1 VAGPT
6 VSIVIPTRDRGQ
18 LLLEAVSSAV
28 SASPLEVIVVDDG
41 SSDGSI
47 DLVERAYPGV
57 RIVRGPFGNAAR
69 ARNAGAAQ
77 ARGEVLGFLDSD
89 DVLLPAKTGALPEQL
104 HADPSLV
111 LVHGMTEVI
120 DANGAL
126 DIATTRRHR
135 DGFARAARVGT
146 DYPGLARFCMMF
158 TSATAIRR
166 ASFDDVGGYDE
177 TLDAYE
183 DLDLYLRL
191 SLIGRLAYESDLAA
205 RYRVWPG
212 NVDWA
217 KTATWTARVAKKHL
231 DALPVTD
238 AGNARRSRYGLYGR
252 LVQSYN
258 VLGNRSATRRASFA
272 AARTSPA
279 RAVRDLALWR
289 SLLRAVIPPALLP
302 RQQP

>member
-1 VAGPT
+1 
-6 VSIVIPTRDRGQ
+6 
-18 LLLEAVSSAV
+18 
-28 SASPLEVIVVDDG
+28 
-41 SSDGSI
+41 
-47 DLVERAYPGV
+47 
-57 RIVRGPFGNAAR
+57 
-69 ARNAGAAQ
+69 
-77 ARGEVLGFLDSD
+77 
-89 DVLLPAKTGALPEQL
+89 
-104 HADPSLV
+104 
-111 LVHGMTEVI
+111 
-120 DANGAL
+120 
-126 DIATTRRHR
+126 
-135 DGFARAARVGT
+135 
-146 DYPGLARFCMMF
+146 MMF

-166 ASFDDVGGYDE
+166 ASFVDVGGYDE

-191 SLIGRLAYESDLAA
+191 SLIGRLAYESHLAA

-217 KTATWTARVAKKHL
+217 KTATWTARVAEKHL
-231 DALPVTD
+231 DALPVAD
-238 AGNARRSRYGLYGR
+238 ASNARRSRYGLYGR